1 MKNGKYCIAVMSVG
15 SGVGQ
20 SVINSCKISRLP
32 LHTVGFGMNPFAYG
46 AYDCDTMDYVPLIYA
61 DNYIDELIK
70 KCHQH
75 CIDLIIP
82 GSDDEAHILSK
93 NIERIEKEGFKVVVS
108 GVNLLNLVRDKE
120 KMCDDLTP
128 IADIFVKSY
137 DIHTIEDALKS
148 KKVDFPLIAKPRAG
162 FASRGVE
169 ILLSRED
176 FIRVNESHIIQ
187 ELAVPRQ
194 GDPLRETYL
203 KQIAKRVNPQIAEIS
218 AQVVTDKDGN
228 VLGKMCS
235 YNKLNNGVPIEMV
248 PYEDDYVW
256 GEINKLLPE
265 LKHLGHRG
273 PLNIQGR
280 WTDNGLRL
288 YEMNA
293 RFTGITGWRA
303 IMGFNEVETCIK
315 NWLDIDA
322 EVNPLQMNYN
332 KFGIRQTA
340 DKAIELSANAK
351 VEAMSLAINKRALK
365 EVKTIFITGAGGYLG
380 QTLIKMLQA
389 KPYEIVAF
397 DLTKEKTSQLY
408 ANFTNVACVD
418 TADVK
423 KGIFRLGE
431 ADYIIHC
438 GFARPHC
445 TQQQIA
451 DSLKFTNLLFGM
463 ASLHQVAAIIN
474 ISSQAVY
481 GTTQEPLWT
490 ELTPPMPETIYAQA
504 KFASE
509 LMAQNIHLQNRT
521 SYATSLRLASLT
533 GGQEGLIPIDII
545 AKFVTSALD
554 GKTIV
559 IQGGEQKIE
568 RIDVRDAA
576 SAICGLLESDYRQW
590 KPEYNVGHLIFS
602 VKELAIAVQSV
613 AKKHFNIDVQINL
626 ENSDARIPQFGMDST
641 MLQKETSWEPHYDLE
656 EVILSLFN
664 YLKK

>member
-1 MKNGKYCIAVMSVG
+1 MRNGKYCIAVMSVG

-20 SVINSCKISRLP
+20 SVINSCKLSQLP

-61 DNYIDELIK
+61 ENYVDELVR
-70 KCHQH
+70 KCHEH
-75 CIDLIIP
+75 DIDLIIP
-82 GSDDEAHILSK
+82 GSDDEAHILSR
-93 NIERIEKEGFKVVVS
+93 NIERIESEGFKVLVS
-108 GVNLLNLVRDKE
+108 GVNLLDLVRDKE
-120 KMCDDLTP
+120 RMCDDLTP

-137 DIHTIEDALKS
+137 DIHTIKEALAE

-169 ILLSRED
+169 ILLSED
-176 FIRVNESHIIQ
+176 DFVRVNENHIIQ

-194 GDPLRETYL
+194 GDPLREAYL

-218 AQVVTDKDGN
+218 AQVVTDKNGD

-256 GEINKLLPE
+256 SQIDKLLPE
-265 LKHLGHRG
+265 LKRLGHRG

-303 IMGFNEVETCIK
+303 LMGFNEVETCIK

-322 EVNPLQMNYN
+322 DINPLQMNYN

-340 DKAIELSANAK
+340 DKAIELYAN
-351 VEAMSLAINKRALK
+351 K
-365 EVKTIFITGAGGYLG
+365 EVKTMSLNINKRPLKSVNTLFITGSGGYLG
-380 QTLIKMLQA
+380 QTLIKMLQ
-389 KPYEIVAF
+389 PDSYEIVAF
-397 DLTKEKTSQLY
+397 DLTKEQTSQLY
-408 ANFTNVACVD
+408 ASYPNVKCVD
-418 TADVK
+418 LEDLNS
-423 KGIFRLGE
+423 GRFRLGE
-431 ADYIIHC
+431 ADFIIHC

-445 TQQQIA
+445 TKQQIA
-451 DSLKFTNLLFGM
+451 ESLAFTNKLFGL
-463 ASLHQVAAIIN
+463 ASLNQVPAIIN

-481 GTTQEPLWT
+481 GTGQPPLWT
-490 ELTPPMPETIYAQA
+490 EQNPAMPETVYGQA
-504 KFASE
+504 KYASE

-533 GGQEGLIPIDII
+533 GGQQGLIPIDII
-545 AKFVTSALD
+545 AKFVNNALQHQP
-554 GKTIV
+554 IV
-559 IQGGEQKIE
+559 IQGGTQKIE

-576 SAICGLLESDYRQW
+576 AAICELLKTDYRTW
-590 KPEYNVGHLIFS
+590 KPAYNVGNIIVS
-602 VKELAIAVQSV
+602 VLDLANTVQEVASRKYGLDVQVTVEKSDVSV
-613 AKKHFNIDVQINL
+613 AD
-626 ENSDARIPQFGMDST
+626 FGMDCT
-641 MLQKETSWEPHYDLE
+641 LLQKTGWAPKHNLE
-656 EVILSLFN
+656 DIIVSLFE
-664 YLKK
+664 YLNK

>member
-20 SVINSCKISRLP
+20 SVINSCKLSQLP
-32 LHTVGFGMNPFAYG
+32 LHTVGLGMNPFAYG
-46 AYDCDTMDYVPLIYA
+46 AYDCDAMDYVPLIYA
-61 DNYIDELIK
+61 ENYVDELIK
-70 KCHQH
+70 KCHEH
-75 CIDLIIP
+75 NIDLIIP

-93 NIERIEKEGFKVVVS
+93 NIDKIEHEGFKVLVS

-120 KMCDDLTP
+120 RMCDDLTP

-137 DIHTIEDALKS
+137 DINTIKEALS
-148 KKVDFPLIAKPRAG
+148 EKKVDFPLIAKPRAG
-162 FASRGVE
+162 FASKGVE
-169 ILLSRED
+169 ILLSED
-176 FIRVNESHIIQ
+176 DFVRVNDNHIIQ
-187 ELAVPRQ
+187 ELAVPRH

-218 AQVVTDKDGN
+218 AQVVTDKNGE
-228 VLGKMCS
+228 VIGKMCS

-256 GEINKLLPE
+256 SEINKLLPE
-265 LKHLGHRG
+265 LKRLGHRG

-303 IMGFNEVETCIK
+303 LMGFNEVETCIK

-322 EVNPLQMNYN
+322 EINPLKMNYN

-340 DKAIELSANAK
+340 DKAIELSANDEVK
-351 VEAMSLAINKRALK
+351 RMSLSINNRALK
-365 EVKTIFITGAGGYLG
+365 EVKTLFITGAGGYLG
-380 QTLIKMLQA
+380 QTLIKMLQQE
-389 KPYEIVAF
+389 PYEIIAF
-397 DLTKEKTSQLY
+397 DLTKDKTSQLY
-408 ANFTNVACVD
+408 ASYDKVQCVD
-418 TADVK
+418 VNDFNRGV
-423 KGIFRLGE
+423 IRLGE

-451 DSLKFTNLLFGM
+451 ESLAFTNRLFGL
-463 ASLHQVAAIIN
+463 AALNQVPAIIN

-481 GTTQEPLWT
+481 GTKQQPLWN
-490 ELTPPMPETIYAQA
+490 ENCPVMPETVYAQA
-504 KFASE
+504 KYASE

-521 SYATSLRLASLT
+521 SFATSLRLASLT
-533 GGQEGLIPIDII
+533 GGQSGLVPIDII
-545 AKFVTSALD
+545 AKFVDNVLQQKS
-554 GKTIV
+554 IQ

-576 SAICGLLESDYRQW
+576 SAVAALLRTDYRQW
-590 KPEYNVGHLIFS
+590 KPAYNVGHIIMS
-602 VKELAIAVQSV
+602 VKELAETVKKI
-613 AKKHFNIDVQINL
+613 AKKNYHL
-626 ENSDARIPQFGMDST
+626 EVEIQVTPAGSATATFGMDSSL
-641 MLQKETSWEPHYDLE
+641 LQQENWTPKYGLDDI
-656 EVILSLFN
+656 ILSLFD
-664 YLKK
+664 YLKQ

>member
-20 SVINSCKISRLP
+20 SVINSCKLSLLP

-61 DNYIDELIK
+61 DNYVDELIK
-70 KCHQH
+70 KCHEH
-75 CIDLIIP
+75 SIDLIIP

-93 NIERIEKEGFKVVVS
+93 NIERIESEGFKVLVS

-120 KMCDDLTP
+120 RMCDDLTP

-137 DIHTIEDALKS
+137 DIHTIKQALAE

-169 ILLSRED
+169 ILLSED
-176 FIRVNESHIIQ
+176 DFVRVNESHIIQ
-187 ELAVPRQ
+187 ELAVPRH

-218 AQVVTDKDGN
+218 AQVVTDKHGN

-256 GEINKLLPE
+256 SEINKLLPE
-265 LKHLGHRG
+265 LKRLGHRG

-303 IMGFNEVETCIK
+303 LMGFNEVETCIK
-315 NWLDIDA
+315 NWLDIEADI
-322 EVNPLQMNYN
+322 NPLQMNYN

-340 DKAIELSANAK
+340 DKAIELSANQEVAN
-351 VEAMSLAINKRALK
+351 MSQNINNGPLK
-365 EVKTIFITGAGGYLG
+365 KVKTLFVTGSGGYLG
-380 QTLIKMLQA
+380 QTLIRMLQTQA
-389 KPYEIVAF
+389 YEILAF
-397 DLTKEKTSQLY
+397 DLEKNRTTELFSSY
-408 ANFTNVACVD
+408 SNVQCVD
-418 TADVK
+418 MEDVNS
-423 KGIFRLGE
+423 GRIRLGE

-445 TQQQIA
+445 TKQQIA
-451 DSLKFTNLLFGM
+451 ESLAFTNKLFGL
-463 ASLHQVAAIIN
+463 ASLNQVPAIIN

-481 GTTQEPLWT
+481 GTGQDPLWT
-490 ELTPPMPETIYAQA
+490 ENNPTMPETVYGQA
-504 KFASE
+504 KYASE
-509 LMAQNIHLQNRT
+509 LMAQNIHVQNRT

-533 GGQEGLIPIDII
+533 GGQQGLIPIDII
-545 AKFVTSALD
+545 AKFVKSALEHAP
-554 GKTIV
+554 II
-559 IQGGEQKIE
+559 IQGGMQKIE

-576 SAICGLLESDYRQW
+576 AAIQNLLSVDYRQW
-590 KPEYNVGHLIFS
+590 EPAYNVGNIIVS
-602 VKELAIAVQSV
+602 VLDLAKAVKDV
-613 AKKHFNIDVQINL
+613 AKRKYGLEVQINV
-626 ENSDARIPQFGMDST
+626 EESVTSVADFGMDSSL
-641 MLQKETSWEPHYDLE
+641 LQQTGWKPEYSLE
-656 EVILSLFN
+656 DIIISLFE
-664 YLKK
+664 YLNR